1 MAKAKG
7 VLMGELAG
15 ETVGEGLFVLPG
27 QGNSLAIETGDG
39 VVLLDASGHAHAPGM
54 IAELRDRTNA
64 PVHAIV
70 YSHGHNGYN
79 AAVDVWDA
87 HNAERGEP
95 PARRIAH
102 RLLPA
107 RYARYRETAELQ
119 ARMAAMQFPARRT
132 VAEIGATFGL
142 HDPTETFEDT
152 MVVTTAGRRVELIHA
167 PSEVD
172 DALALWLPD
181 NGLLAAGAAAP
192 GTTIPNIGTPL
203 RTQRYTIRWAQTL
216 ERLAALEAE
225 RLLTEFGPLI
235 EGRAAVR
242 EWLISTADALRWLR
256 EEVVRRLNAGMNE
269 REILADM
276 SYPPAI
282 FDKPWMA
289 PTYGAPEYIV
299 RDLYREENGWW
310 DRNPTTLHPA
320 SEAAAAAAV
329 WSAIDPARVLGRAQ
343 ELAQAGEA
351 QLALHVIDLIAGGP
365 AGEPLAVEARRLKAE
380 LCRTLAQTTS
390 AFVSRSLYRTSANLL
405 DQDATSWTAL
415 G

>member
-1 MAKAKG
+1 M
-7 VLMGELAG
+7 
-15 ETVGEGLFVLPG
+15 
-27 QGNSLAIETGDG
+27 
-39 VVLLDASGHAHAPGM
+39 
-54 IAELRDRTNA
+54 
-64 PVHAIV
+64 
-70 YSHGHNGYN
+70 
-79 AAVDVWDA
+79 
-87 HNAERGEP
+87 
-95 PARRIAH
+95 
-102 RLLPA
+102 
-107 RYARYRETAELQ
+107 
-119 ARMAAMQFPARRT
+119 
-132 VAEIGATFGL
+132 
-142 HDPTETFEDT
+142 
-152 MVVTTAGRRVELIHA
+152 
-167 PSEVD
+167 
-172 DALALWLPD
+172 
-181 NGLLAAGAAAP
+181 
-192 GTTIPNIGTPL
+192 
-203 RTQRYTIRWAQTL
+203 
-216 ERLAALEAE
+216 
-225 RLLTEFGPLI
+225 
-235 EGRAAVR
+235 R

-415 G
+415 GEGEGSSWSVIPVSPQVKTGTHSRLSVKNGARPNPILIHPAFMGPGLASQTGVTLPFAGALCLAAAALLPQGEKETAPTMCDQPSPSGEGTCNAAYAALSGAGPI